1 MKQGK
6 FITLEGGEGVG
17 KTTNIV
23 FVKEY
28 LESHGV
34 AVLQTREPGGTAMA
48 EEIRNLLLKKNNE
61 GICNEAELL
70 MMFAARAQH
79 INQVIRPAL
88 VQGKWVICDRFT
100 EATYA
105 YQGGGRNLD
114 VSIISWLENLVQE
127 DFRPDLTL
135 LLDAPVD
142 VGMKRANDR
151 AELDRFE
158 SEKIDFFNRVRTA
171 YLKLAKLHSD
181 RILIVNANQG
191 LPMVQREIQD
201 AIDDLLKSANELN

>member
-114 VSIISWLENLVQE
+114 VSIISWLENLVQG